1 MAATNLMITLLFQSR
16 GILLKRTIPLTNTEE
31 NHEESGE
38 ALVHPVE
45 LRWMLTTGFLQQFV
59 ERYAEI

>member
-31 NHEESGE
+31 NHGESGE